1 MVVCLWMGMSRNRL
15 FFALIEPVEGGRG
28 SATTGGPPGM
38 VALAKSI
45 VTPYAPGMRRCMGSR
60 TPCCATTPAPLA
72 GRGLWS
78 SCVLLLLQ
86 DLLWCRTI
94 PIPTGGAL
102 SVGDALEPLPC
113 ATLRTGMPRGMVHWE
128 EVRRR
133 RRRLI
138 RGHRKRCS
146 SGHIRGLGV
155 PLRHATLSGGLVA
168 PHGSRA
174 PARDTGMAA
183 RVRRSGRRQAT
194 G

>member
-1 MVVCLWMGMSRNRL
+1 MLWPHPYTPEVRARERPL
-15 FFALIEPVEGGRG
+15 FALSEPREGGRG
-28 SATTGGPPGM
+28 STATSGSPGT
-38 VALAKSI
+38 VARARSI
-45 VTPYAPGMRRCMGSR
+45 VTPAAPCLCRCMGSR
-60 TPCCATTPAPLA
+60 TPCGATTAAPLV
-72 GRGLWS
+72 GIGLWS

-102 SVGDALEPLPC
+102 RVGDALEPLPC

-138 RGHRKRCS
+138 RSHRKRCS

-168 PHGSRA
+168 QHGSRA

-183 RVRRSGRRQAT
+183 A
-194 G
+194 